1 MISKCQKECLATSKG
16 ILYYDLGHGNVGNT
30 SIHWLDVWLCSVL
43 GVTLRWYAHWTFVLH
58 LCSHRNAGT
67 FSTEECVL
75 FRCILTGRM
84 QVFFLFCFSWAS
96 ERFLGLAFC
105 VIFILQSCSTNKRC
119 HCSPTP
125 PLFASPCPSPFCF
138 ATLRWRQDTLTD
150 YLVLSR
156 INVKRNP
163 QQVTDPWFHPI

>member
-84 QVFFLFCFSWAS
+84 QVFFCFVFL
-96 ERFLGLAFC
+96 ERVSAFLDWHFVLYLSCKVAVQINV
-105 VIFILQSCSTNKRC
+105 VIVLLPLPS
-119 HCSPTP
+119 SPRP
-125 PLFASPCPSPFCF
+125 ALPLFV
-138 ATLRWRQDTLTD
+138 LRLWDGGK
-150 YLVLSR
+150 
-156 INVKRNP
+156 IC
-163 QQVTDPWFHPI
+163 

>member
-84 QVFFLFCFSWAS
+84 QVFFCFVFVHEVICKETELSLTWTYIYLFLFAWFF
-96 ERFLGLAFC
+96 RL
-105 VIFILQSCSTNKRC
+105 IFIILLLLVRLQSG
-119 HCSPTP
+119 PT
-125 PLFASPCPSPFCF
+125 SCF
-138 ATLRWRQDTLTD
+138 NT
-150 YLVLSR
+150 
-156 INVKRNP
+156 
-163 QQVTDPWFHPI
+163 